1 VVFGVRLVKAEVKE
15 PVPVPSVVLV
25 IRAMDGFVLV
35 DQTTPLA
42 VMVAPPSAVIF
53 PPEVAEVVAIAVKQG
68 VQETGQLETYLSLQ
82 KEKNEYLNCLSIA
95 AKDALT
101 KAQRLARELGRT
113 VGEAQTI
120 QEGRAE
126 ASPPVFKMM
135 EAHNMMSAKT
145 ASSAPTVDAGTQS
158 FTASIQVSFK
168 LK

>member
-1 VVFGVRLVKAEVKE
+1 MDYNVNEQKEWEKDRQVSKGHRAQLSLEVSTSDVSRL
-15 PVPVPSVVLV
+15 
-25 IRAMDGFVLV
+25 G
-35 DQTTPLA
+35 
-42 VMVAPPSAVIF
+42 
-53 PPEVAEVVAIAVKQG
+53 EVVAIAVKQG

-95 AKDALT
+95 AKDAQT